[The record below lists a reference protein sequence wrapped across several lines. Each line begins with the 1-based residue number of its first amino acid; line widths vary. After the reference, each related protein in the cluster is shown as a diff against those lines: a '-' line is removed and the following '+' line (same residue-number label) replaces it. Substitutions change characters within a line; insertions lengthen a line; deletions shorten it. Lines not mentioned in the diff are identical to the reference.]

1 MEAVSHTQILDA
13 LQELIETVGGER
25 HDPETGRLKYTGI
38 FARFREVEDS
48 IKETRESID
57 VVKRE
62 RDRWKRDIAVA
73 TAVIV
78 AVFGFIAWLEA
89 DRIDHVRKVI
99 TTPVAEAKT

>member
-13 LQELIETVGGER
+13 LNGLIRTIGDEE
-25 HDPETGRLKYTGI
+25 HNESGRLKSTGL
-38 FARFREVEDS
+38 FARVKSVEDA
-48 IKETRESID
+48 ID
-57 VVKRE
+57 VIKRE
-62 RDRWKRDIAVA
+62 RDRWKRDIVVA

-99 TTPVAEAKT
+99 TTPAVAEAKT